1 MVTLLEYPAQL
12 LTTRQVL
19 DLLQLR
25 TPKSLRR
32 LIRERGFPRA
42 SVRPGE
48 RRQLFRA
55 SLIDD
60 WIRRQERG
68 TGAG

>member
-1 MVTLLEYPAQL
+1 
-12 LTTRQVL
+12 
-19 DLLQLR
+19 
-25 TPKSLRR
+25 
-32 LIRERGFPRA
+32 
-42 SVRPGE
+42 VRPGE

-68 TGAG
+68 AGAG